1 MSSTEFELLLQKVD
15 PLISKKD
22 TKWRQAVPS
31 KHRLAMTLRFLATG
45 DSYKSMQYLFKIS
58 NQVIGTIVPEVC
70 EAIIQVLKREVKLS
84 STENDWLQI
93 SEGFRNIF
101 PHCCGAFDG
110 KHVVLESLIHSGSDY
125 INYKKTFSVVL
136 LALVDK
142 NYLFLFADI
151 GCQGRMSDGG
161 VLQIAFYGKILIIIQ

>member
-1 MSSTEFELLLQKVD
+1 MANTESGIDTDSVGAMQTERDRHTSSARYDWMYFYHYRFKEQAHKCVPPCAWESRHSLDKSLNDLLPEPVSHFGNFCRMSSTEFELLLQKVD

-70 EAIIQVLKREVKLS
+70 EAIIQVLKREVKV
-84 STENDWLQI
+84 ND
-93 SEGFRNIF
+93 RNF
-101 PHCCGAFDG
+101 PF
-110 KHVVLESLIHSGSDY
+110 
-125 INYKKTFSVVL
+125 
-136 LALVDK
+136 
-142 NYLFLFADI
+142 
-151 GCQGRMSDGG
+151 
-161 VLQIAFYGKILIIIQ
+161 